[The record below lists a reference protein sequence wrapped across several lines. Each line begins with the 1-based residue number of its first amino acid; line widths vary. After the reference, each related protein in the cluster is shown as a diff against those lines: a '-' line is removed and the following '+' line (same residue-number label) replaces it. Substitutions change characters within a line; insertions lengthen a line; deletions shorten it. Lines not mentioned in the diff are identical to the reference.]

1 MAEEDSSQEKTEEPT
16 SRKLEKT
23 REGGNVVRSK
33 ELNTSAILIVSAIC
47 ILVFGPL
54 MGNTLMEVM
63 RFCFDFDARAS
74 WDTNISGEYFL
85 ASIYAAFTALLPF
98 FALLLLTALAAPM
111 SLGGWNF
118 STKALAPKASR
129 MNPFSGL
136 KRMFSMN
143 SLVELLKGWGK
154 VIVVATSAIL
164 VLFGLKDQFLSMIF
178 EPTPNAIAH
187 ASRTLAWSFLLMA
200 CSTLIIALIDVP
212 FQIFSHA
219 KKLRMTMQEIKDEYK
234 SSEGKPEI
242 KAKIRQLQRDMA
254 NRRMMSDVPEA
265 DVIITNPTHYAV
277 ALKYKPNEMPAP
289 LMVAKGVD
297 MVALKIREIGGEY
310 KVPILE
316 LPALSRSIYH
326 HTEIGGEI
334 PEGLYIAVAQVLAYI
349 YQVEQWKKGNV
360 QEKPQEPSYPIPN
373 DLRQD
378 T

>member
-1 MAEEDSSQEKTEEPT
+1 
-16 SRKLEKT
+16 
-23 REGGNVVRSK
+23 
-33 ELNTSAILIVSAIC
+33 
-47 ILVFGPL
+47 
-54 MGNTLMEVM
+54 
-63 RFCFDFDARAS
+63 
-74 WDTNISGEYFL
+74 
-85 ASIYAAFTALLPF
+85 
-98 FALLLLTALAAPM
+98 
-111 SLGGWNF
+111 
-118 STKALAPKASR
+118 
-129 MNPFSGL
+129 
-136 KRMFSMN
+136 
-143 SLVELLKGWGK
+143 
-154 VIVVATSAIL
+154 
-164 VLFGLKDQFLSMIF
+164 
-178 EPTPNAIAH
+178 
-187 ASRTLAWSFLLMA
+187 
-200 CSTLIIALIDVP
+200 
-212 FQIFSHA
+212 
-219 KKLRMTMQEIKDEYK
+219 
-234 SSEGKPEI
+234 
-242 KAKIRQLQRDMA
+242 
-254 NRRMMSDVPEA
+254 SDVPEA